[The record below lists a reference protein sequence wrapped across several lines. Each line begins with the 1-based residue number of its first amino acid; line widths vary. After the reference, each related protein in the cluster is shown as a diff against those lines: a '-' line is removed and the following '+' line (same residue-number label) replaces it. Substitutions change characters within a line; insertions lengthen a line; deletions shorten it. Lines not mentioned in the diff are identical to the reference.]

1 MKINE
6 AFIIDFLT
14 YKAGR
19 PLKPKELAS
28 ELSVNNA
35 EYRQLRDLIKKM
47 TDEGKLVKLRRG
59 RIGIPSEMNLV
70 VGPITIS
77 RTGYGT
83 VYNENG
89 EPIVVPPD
97 KVKTALDGDKVMVRV
112 ENEENEDLY
121 GKVIRI
127 LERAEQRMVGTFFK
141 GKGFN
146 YVIPDNKKI
155 RRDIYIPNRFTK
167 KARDG
172 EQVLIR
178 LTGWD
183 DPSRNPEG
191 EVLEKIGLVGEPG
204 TDLLTVIKKYEL
216 PGEFP
221 KQVNA
226 EAEQSAEYFNN
237 EEIKRRR
244 NFTRE
249 TIYTIDP
256 SDAKDHDDAITVKK
270 TDDGYTLG
278 VHIADVSHFVR
289 ENTILDKEAFSR
301 ANSVYLPGMVIPM
314 LPEKLSND
322 LCSLKPNRRRLVY
335 SVLINYDRKGKV
347 LDWEIT
353 EGVINSRAKLSYE
366 EVQEFFATGKET
378 PRIKRVA
385 KNLRTARELARILLK
400 NRMAEGSLDFD
411 LPEAKITLNNKGEIV
426 EIANRVR
433 LESHRLI
440 EEFMLAANRAVA
452 LHVFRLAQKF
462 LYRVHDKPDME
473 KLEAFSYLVS
483 TLGYKF
489 AVSPNMRPIQ
499 FSRFLEKIKG
509 KPEEEF
515 LNELMLRS
523 MKKAVYQPKNIGHFG
538 LAFSHYTHFTSPI
551 RRYPDLTVHRLLKK
565 LKDGKYPQALNKK
578 LDTIL
583 ANVGKHCSDVERL
596 SEEAEREAVKIKQ
609 VAFMSKHVGDEYEGV
624 ISGILNFGF
633 FVRLNNMGVEG
644 MVRLSTLDDDYYNF
658 DERHFRLVG
667 KRTGN
672 VFQLGDSVK
681 VGVMQVNQYKNEID
695 FYLVETKR
703 VQNNPPTKKERAF
716 KSRHKP
722 RRRRRKK

>member
-19 PLKPKELAS
+19 PLTPKELAS
-28 ELSVNNA
+28 ELSVSNA

-70 VGPITIS
+70 VGPITVS
-77 RTGYGT
+77 RSGYGT

-89 EPIVVPPD
+89 EPIVVAPD

-112 ENEENEDLY
+112 ESEENEDLY

-127 LERAEQRMVGTFFK
+127 MERAEQRMVGTFFK

-155 RRDIYIPNRFTK
+155 RRDIYIPNRSAR

-172 EQVLIR
+172 ERVLIR
-178 LTGWD
+178 LTDWD

-191 EVLEKIGLVGEPG
+191 EVLEKIGMVGEPG
-204 TDLLTVIKKYEL
+204 VDLLTVIKKYEL

-221 KQVNA
+221 KQVMA
-226 EAEQSAEYFNN
+226 EAKQSEEYFNDK
-237 EEIKRRR
+237 EIKARR
-244 NFTRE
+244 NFMRE

-270 TDDGYTLG
+270 TKDGYTLG
-278 VHIADVSHFVR
+278 VYIADVSHFVR
-289 ENTILDKEAFSR
+289 ENTILDKEAFQR

-335 SVLINYDRKGKV
+335 AVIINYNNQGKV

-353 EGVINSRAKLSYE
+353 DGVINSKAKLSYE
-366 EVQEFFATGKET
+366 EVQEYFDTGKET
-378 PRIKRVA
+378 PRVKRVA
-385 KNLRTARELARILLK
+385 KNLSTARELAQILLK

-411 LPEAKITLNNKGEIV
+411 LPESKITLNTRGEIV
-426 EIANRVR
+426 EISNRVR
-433 LESHRLI
+433 LEAHRLV
-440 EEFMLAANRAVA
+440 EEFMLAANRVVA
-452 LHVFRLAQKF
+452 LHVFRMAQKF
-462 LYRVHDKPDME
+462 IYRVHDKPDLE

-489 AVSPNMRPIQ
+489 PVSPNMRPIQ

-515 LNELMLRS
+515 LNELMLRA

-538 LAFSHYTHFTSPI
+538 LAFAHYTHFTSPI
-551 RRYPDLTVHRLLKK
+551 RRYPDLIVHRLLKK
-565 LKDGKYPQALNKK
+565 LKNGKYPAALNQK

-583 ANVGKHCSDVERL
+583 ANVGRHCSDVERL
-596 SEEAEREAVKIKQ
+596 SEEAEREAIKMKQ
-609 VAFMSKHVGDEYEGV
+609 VAFMSKHVGDEFDGV
-624 ISGILNFGF
+624 ISGMLNFGF

-644 MVRLSTLDDDYYNF
+644 MVRLSTLDDDYYNY
-658 DERHFRLVG
+658 DERRFRLVG
-667 KRTGN
+667 KRTGR

-695 FYLVETKR
+695 FTLVETKR
-703 VQNNPPTKKERAF
+703 TQPPPTSKKEKAF
-716 KSRHKP
+716 KSRRKP
-722 RRRRRKK
+722 RRRRRK